1 MAKIVRIDEE
11 KVRIRTESGKEA
23 EVGISSLNFSPPD
36 WG

>member
-11 KVRIRTESGKEA
+11 KVRIRTESGKQA